1 MAYEQLRGVL
11 ALSPSIITFTTKI
24 VDLCFFFFVSV
35 FMYLDV
41 IIEMASAQ
49 LEQLDTSFV
58 DHYDEKCKPSYPF
71 FLYSDQ
77 FLCST
82 FLYNHSITLHFFDSA
97 QK

>member
-1 MAYEQLRGVL
+1 
-11 ALSPSIITFTTKI
+11 
-24 VDLCFFFFVSV
+24 
-35 FMYLDV
+35 MYLDV

-49 LEQLDTSFV
+49 LEQLGTSFV

-82 FLYNHSITLHFFDSA
+82 FLYNHSITFHFFDSA
-97 QK
+97 QKWIVPFSAIIDYDLVMIQIRFAAL